1 MKSKWKKLPVVLIGI
16 IAIAVCGCSNDLQEL
31 NQKRSSAAKEN
42 TESTETVRTGTWETA
57 AQTPYGAYPELVT
70 YTLGQMSGANNSN
83 LPDGNTYDDNA
94 YTRYLRKM
102 LNIQNKSVYMER
114 EDRYD
119 EFVNILVKDQTL
131 PDVLVVSDR
140 ETLKELVDNDLV
152 EDLSEVYENC
162 TSERIKEMFE
172 SYGSGL
178 LDSVRFN
185 GKLMEIGERLAKEY
199 NIPYLPS
206 DFKKKNGYKRSIELS
221 REYDLYRQN
230 YCGCVFSRQQAEKE
244 GRNNCEKP
252 E

>member
-31 NQKRSSAAKEN
+31 NQKRSSTAKKN

-94 YTRYLRKM
+94 YTRYLRKI

-140 ETLKELVDNDLV
+140 ETLNVLVENDMV
-152 EDLSEVYENC
+152 EDLTEVYANC
-162 TSERIKEMFE
+162 TSPRIKAMYN
-172 SYGSGL
+172 SYGPQL
-178 LDSVRFN
+178 LGAGTFDGRLMALPVFCALLK
-185 GKLMEIGERLAKEY
+185 KLLLWENKMT
-199 NIPYLPS
+199 S
-206 DFKKKNGYKRSIELS
+206 S
-221 REYDLYRQN
+221 
-230 YCGCVFSRQQAEKE
+230 CV
-244 GRNNCEKP
+244 
-252 E
+252 

>member
-1 MKSKWKKLPVVLIGI
+1 
-16 IAIAVCGCSNDLQEL
+16 
-31 NQKRSSAAKEN
+31 
-42 TESTETVRTGTWETA
+42 
-57 AQTPYGAYPELVT
+57 
-70 YTLGQMSGANNSN
+70 MSGANNSN

-94 YTRYLRKM
+94 YTRYLRKI

-162 TSERIKEMFE
+162 TSERIKKMFE

-185 GKLMEIGERLAKEY
+185 G
-199 NIPYLPS
+199 N
-206 DFKKKNGYKRSIELS
+206 
-221 REYDLYRQN
+221 
-230 YCGCVFSRQQAEKE
+230 
-244 GRNNCEKP
+244 
-252 E
+252 

>member
-140 ETLKELVDNDLV
+140 ETL
-152 EDLSEVYENC
+152 
-162 TSERIKEMFE
+162 
-172 SYGSGL
+172 
-178 LDSVRFN
+178 
-185 GKLMEIGERLAKEY
+185 
-199 NIPYLPS
+199 P
-206 DFKKKNGYKRSIELS
+206 
-221 REYDLYRQN
+221 
-230 YCGCVFSRQQAEKE
+230 
-244 GRNNCEKP
+244 
-252 E
+252 